1 MRYSP
6 KRPFL
11 RMLHFYQTLNKKHLK
26 CHSNK
31 QEVPGRHRE
40 GRDNEKPVYHAA
52 G

>member
-1 MRYSP
+1 
-6 KRPFL
+6 
-11 RMLHFYQTLNKKHLK
+11 MLHFYQTLNKTHLK

-40 GRDNEKPVYHAA
+40 GKENEKPMYHVA

>member
-1 MRYSP
+1 MRDSP

-11 RMLHFYQTLNKKHLK
+11 RMLHFYQKLNKTQ

-40 GRDNEKPVYHAA
+40 GRENEKPMYHVA